1 MLGYSTNTERVRVRI
16 NRRRRLGSSDPG
28 DVYARMT
35 FYMPARSPITRGT
48 LAALALSAV
57 LAGCGSSSSS
67 SSSGS
72 SASKA
77 TSTSSAPAASP
88 ASGTKVSIAISN
100 YAFKP
105 ADITVKAGTKL
116 TFTNHDAT
124 AHTATSKTPGF
135 DTGTIKPGASA
146 TVTVSKPGAFSYYCQ
161 FHAFMVA
168 KVIVVQ

>member
-1 MLGYSTNTERVRVRI
+1 MLH
-16 NRRRRLGSSDPG
+16 
-28 DVYARMT
+28 
-35 FYMPARSPITRGT
+35 YMAARSSSTRVT

-67 SSSGS
+67 SSPGS
-72 SASKA
+72 A
-77 TSTSSAPAASP
+77 TPTPAAS
-88 ASGTKVSIAISN
+88 ATKATKVSVAISN

-124 AHTATSKTPGF
+124 AHTATSKNPGF
-135 DTGTIKPGASA
+135 DTGTLKPGASA
-146 TVTVSKPGAFSYYCQ
+146 TVTVSKPGTYSYYCQ

-168 KVIVVQ
+168 KVTVVQ

>member
-1 MLGYSTNTERVRVRI
+1 ML
-16 NRRRRLGSSDPG
+16 
-28 DVYARMT
+28 ARAFLT
-35 FYMPARSPITRGT
+35 KGT
-48 LAALALSAV
+48 LATLVLSAV

-67 SSSGS
+67 SSGGS
-72 SASKA
+72 AASKA
-77 TSTSSAPAASP
+77 TSTSSTPAASP

-146 TVTVSKPGAFSYYCQ
+146 TVMVSKPGTYSYYCQ

-168 KVIVVQ
+168 KVTVVQ

>member
-1 MLGYSTNTERVRVRI
+1 
-16 NRRRRLGSSDPG
+16 
-28 DVYARMT
+28 
-35 FYMPARSPITRGT
+35 
-48 LAALALSAV
+48 LAAVALSAL

-67 SSSGS
+67 SSQS
-72 SASKA
+72 SA
-77 TSTSSAPAASP
+77 AAKP
-88 ASGTKVSIAISN
+88 ASTAATGASTATKATKVSIAIAN

-135 DTGTIKPGASA
+135 DTGTLKSGQSA
-146 TVTVSKPGAFSYYCQ
+146 TVTVSKPGTYSYYCQ

-168 KVIVVQ
+168 KVTVVQ